1 MLAFEV
7 GRNVHGYLSKIEKQ
21 LILGNI
27 LKHQKFSDVV
37 IFGDNDSNQCV
48 IPKNVQQKR
57 VKRVV
62 LGWHHSALLFED
74 GTAVIFGNNRN
85 NKCDIPK
92 NVQHK
97 RVKRVVLGAYHS
109 ALLFED

>member
-7 GRNVHGYLSKIEKQ
+7 DRNVHGILSEIERQ
-21 LILGNI
+21 RILGNI

-37 IFGDNDSNQCV
+37 IFGENDSNQCD

-62 LGWHHSALLFED
+62 LGGDHSALLFED
-74 GTAVIFGNNRN
+74 
-85 NKCDIPK
+85 
-92 NVQHK
+92 
-97 RVKRVVLGAYHS
+97 
-109 ALLFED
+109 

>member
-7 GRNVHGYLSKIEKQ
+7 GRNIHGILSEIESQ
-21 LILGNI
+21 QILGNI

-37 IFGDNDSNQCV
+37 IFGDNRNNQCD
-48 IPKNVQQKR
+48 IPEDVQQKR
-57 VKRVV
+57 VRRVV
-62 LGWHHSALLFED
+62 LGGNHSALLFED
-74 GTAVIFGNNRN
+74 GTAVIFGNNGS

-97 RVKRVVLGAYHS
+97 RVKRVVLGWNHS